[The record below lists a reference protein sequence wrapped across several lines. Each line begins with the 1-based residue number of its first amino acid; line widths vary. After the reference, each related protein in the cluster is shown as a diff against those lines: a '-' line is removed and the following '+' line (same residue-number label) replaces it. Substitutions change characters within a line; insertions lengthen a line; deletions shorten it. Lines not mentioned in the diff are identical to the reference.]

1 MSLGQSSRRVISF
14 KTASHCVIA
23 SLHNKEEERNKR
35 RFLTDSGGTSNSG
48 REILLKAVE
57 RRDVWTVLNCLE
69 EDSEIINENITVGS
83 NISALY
89 KPWSQFIIGATH
101 TH

>member
-1 MSLGQSSRRVISF
+1 M
-14 KTASHCVIA
+14 
-23 SLHNKEEERNKR
+23 
-35 RFLTDSGGTSNSG
+35 TDSEGTSNSG

-69 EDSEIINENITVGS
+69 EDSEIINENITVES
-83 NISALY
+83 NISALC
-89 KPWSQFIIGATH
+89 KPWSQFIIGMIH

>member
-1 MSLGQSSRRVISF
+1 M
-14 KTASHCVIA
+14 TAFF
-23 SLHNKEEERNKR
+23 HNKEEGRNKR
-35 RFLTDSGGTSNSG
+35 RFMTDSEGTSNSG

-69 EDSEIINENITVGS
+69 EDSEIINEITVGS
-83 NISALY
+83 NILALN
-89 KPWSQFIIGATH
+89 KPWSQFIIGMIH